1 MGKSMK
7 KFKKLA
13 ALAITIPTLLSSTNI
28 SFAMKSPV
36 QSNVHAP
43 QEQSMRISLNQLSLG
58 GQGSVL
64 FNKNV
69 PYNNTYC
76 FITIQPNFTPTGT
89 QNIFI
94 ANGLLHDAYGRIYN
108 ENEYFTYANG
118 KPIQLPLQQQQFEV
132 IPSEQC
138 HYNTVDNSPSE
149 QEEIQEQNEQV
160 ENNKSPKPPKSTQE
174 TAKTRKYCK
183 HANGP
188 VCCECGQALYYS
200 TQNNKYKYYKCRNE
214 KCTYCKDKQTFRS
227 DEDSIVITAGGK
239 SKGGKSKGGK
249 SKKLDCVDC
258 KCRGKECVAKN
269 GTFITKGGI
278 KMQRYRCAKCMQYF
292 TLDENGKVV
301 KKVDRKPEYVECTN
315 PKCPTYGTEEKCARP
330 HRKYTR
336 KDGTQMQIYKCKT
349 CKKYFTQ
356 PINKN
361 AEKQAGIETQPN

>member
-13 ALAITIPTLLSSTNI
+13 VLAITIPTLLSSTNI

-58 GQGSVL
+58 VQGSVL

-149 QEEIQEQNEQV
+149 QEEIQEQNKQV
-160 ENNKSPKPPKSTQE
+160 ENNKSPKPHKSTQE

-227 DEDSIVITAGGK
+227 DEDGIVITA
-239 SKGGKSKGGK
+239 GGKSKGGK

-258 KCRGKECVAKN
+258 KCRGKECVVKN

-301 KKVDRKPEYVECTN
+301 KKVNRKNEYVECKRQ
-315 PKCPTYGTEEKCARP
+315 KCKKYEKCAMP
-330 HRKYTR
+330 NGVPYTR
-336 KDGTQMQIYKCKT
+336 IKDGKQIQRYFCTK

-361 AEKQAGIETQPN
+361 AEEQAGIETQPN